1 MVNDNTNQTD
11 NSHTDTNQGGQS
23 APTPGS
29 TVSTPADSGTSKHGR
44 GWIIPAVTVGLITL
58 LLGFGGGWVS
68 SEMTSFT
75 VVSERPQNQQ
85 TDESS
90 TSETPQLEVPEQAEV
105 IIECSEGRGK
115 QYVLP
120 ENIPFGPVY
129 NVWEGEIT
137 SVEYMLG
144 KEEFLGNKD
153 YINVD
158 LMNANYDHM
167 NIGLLSQGHAG
178 YPEPHYHIDLFTIS
192 HEESQQITCE

>member
-1 MVNDNTNQTD
+1 MVNSDSNQTD
-11 NSHTDTNQGGQS
+11 NPRADASQEGQ
-23 APTPGS
+23 
-29 TVSTPADSGTSKHGR
+29 TPAASGNTPPDPSEPGR
-44 GWIIPAVTVGLITL
+44 PEQGKSWIVPAVTVGLIAL
-58 LLGFGGGWVS
+58 IIGFGGGWIS
-68 SEMTSFT
+68 SEMTGFT
-75 VVSERPQNQQ
+75 VVSEQSPAQQ
-85 TDESS
+85 TDEPQTPE
-90 TSETPQLEVPEQAEV
+90 TSRLQVPEQAEV
-105 IIECSEGRGK
+105 IIECAEGRGK

-129 NVWEGEIT
+129 NVWEGEVT

-144 KEEFLGNKD
+144 KEEFLGNRD

-178 YPEPHYHIDLFTIS
+178 YPEPHYHVDLFTIS